1 VLKTKTNKEAAS
13 QAQSLHMKKSD
24 TGSKQRQQF
33 YFLGEK
39 ILKKKLKKRKKERK
53 KERKNI
59 SVDESF

>member
-39 ILKKKLKKRKKERK
+39 ILKRK
-53 KERKNI
+53 
-59 SVDESF
+59 